1 MPQKSYILVIDQGTT
16 GSAALLFDSSG
27 QVVSSADREIRQIYP
42 QPGWV
47 EHDPVEIFQTSLAV
61 AKEALQQAAVT
72 ASRVK
77 GLGIT
82 NQRETTVVWDRGT
95 GKPVSNA
102 VVWQCRR
109 TAPICEGLKHQG
121 MVEPI
126 KDKTGLPVDAY
137 FSGTKLRW
145 ILDNVPDG
153 QKRAR
158 QGDLL
163 FGTIDSWL
171 VWNLTGGAVHIT
183 DYSNASRTM
192 LFNINRLQWDKELL
206 AKLDIPEAVL
216 PRAVPSSQVYGETV
230 AGLLGDAR
238 IPVAGIAGDQ
248 QAALFGQACY
258 EKGMA
263 KNTYGTG
270 SFILLNTGSKP
281 IPSEKGLITTVAWG
295 LGGKVTYAMEGSVFI
310 TGAAVQWLRDG
321 LHLIKTAADSE
332 PLARSVPDNG
342 GIYFVPAFVGL
353 GAPYWDMYARG
364 AIVGLT
370 RGAGAG
376 HLARATLEAIAYQV
390 RDVAD
395 AMGAEAGLKLPMLRV
410 DGGGTANSLM
420 MQFQA
425 DILGIPIQL
434 ASIAE
439 TTSLGAA
446 YLAGLAVG
454 LWRDTAQL
462 GRMWKPAETFEP
474 KMSAD
479 QREALYAG
487 WKRAVERAR
496 GWVES

>member
-1 MPQKSYILVIDQGTT
+1 MPGKNYILVIDQGTT
-16 GSAALLFDSSG
+16 GSAALLFDESG
-27 QVVSSADREIRQIYP
+27 QVVSSADREIRQFYP

-61 AKEALQQAAVT
+61 VKEAMEQAGI
-72 ASRVK
+72 SHSSVK

-82 NQRETTVVWDRGT
+82 NQRETTVVWDRRT

-109 TAPICEGLKHQG
+109 TAPICEELKEQGLL
-121 MVEPI
+121 ESI
-126 KDKTGLPVDAY
+126 RDKTGLIVDAY

-153 QKRAR
+153 QSRAEN
-158 QGDLL
+158 GDLL

-183 DYSNASRTM
+183 DFSNASRTM
-192 LFNINRLQWDKELL
+192 LFNINTLKWDKELL
-206 AKLDIPEAVL
+206 TKLDIPEAVL
-216 PRAVPSSQVYGETV
+216 PKAVPSSQVYGET
-230 AGLLGDAR
+230 APGLLGDGR

-258 EKGMA
+258 QPGMA

-270 SFILLNTGSKP
+270 SFILLNTGDKP
-281 IPSEKGLITTVAWG
+281 IQSKKGLLTTVAWG
-295 LGGKVTYAMEGSVFI
+295 LGGKINYAMEGSVFI

-332 PLARSVPDNG
+332 ALAKSVPDNG
-342 GIYFVPAFVGL
+342 GVYFVPAFVGL

-370 RGAGAG
+370 RGTTAG

-395 AMGAEAGLKLPMLRV
+395 AMVAEAGLKLPLLRV

-425 DILGIPIQL
+425 DILGIPIQP
-434 ASIAE
+434 AAIAE

-454 LWRDTAQL
+454 LWRDTEQL
-462 GRMWKPAETFEP
+462 ALMWKPARTFEP
-474 KMSAD
+474 KMPVGKS
-479 QREALYAG
+479 EALYAG

-496 GWVES
+496 GWAEV